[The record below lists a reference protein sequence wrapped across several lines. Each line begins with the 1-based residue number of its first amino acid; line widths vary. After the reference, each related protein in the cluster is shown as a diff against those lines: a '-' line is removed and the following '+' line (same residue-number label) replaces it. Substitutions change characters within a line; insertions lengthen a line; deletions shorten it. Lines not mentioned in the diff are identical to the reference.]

1 MNITTGQTV
10 YELVRSFNPTTN
22 TPVTP
27 ATFSSTVYIDGA
39 VNTGVT
45 VNSVLSSPSEGIYS
59 ISWSASTLG
68 IYQLNIENT
77 TTSVVYVS
85 EIYSVKSE
93 FDINPSPTI
102 YVGL

>member
-27 ATFSSTVYIDGA
+27 ATFSSTVYTDGA

-68 IYQLNIENT
+68 IYQLNIDLVPVDCN
-77 TTSVVYVS
+77 
-85 EIYSVKSE
+85 
-93 FDINPSPTI
+93 
-102 YVGL
+102 

>member
-10 YELVRSFNPTTN
+10 YELVRSFNPITN
-22 TPVTP
+22 DPVTP
-27 ATFSSTVYIDGA
+27 ATFSSTVYTDGV

-45 VNSVLSSPSEGIYS
+45 VNSVLSNPSEGIYS

-68 IYQLNIENT
+68 TYQLNIENT
-77 TTSVVYVS
+77 TTSVVYVT

-93 FDINPSPTI
+93 SDINPSPTI